1 MICLFLYLD
10 STFNKISM
18 KLLPSMEKLEVIV
31 KFDAQ
36 KNNIGTEK
44 SWCNNIEL
52 FIDYEA

>member
-1 MICLFLYLD
+1 
-10 STFNKISM
+10 M